1 MFYNYFYVTRSNLC
15 PAVLLETGF
24 VSSPAEYQS
33 CAGDLG
39 LWAEGGAIAQAVL
52 DCVPG

>member
-1 MFYNYFYVTRSNLC
+1 M
-15 PAVLLETGF
+15 
-24 VSSPAEYQS
+24 SSPTEYQS